1 MCIKLSRN
9 LLLNLLSSQTRSLV
23 KGGAA
28 DVVNR
33 GIVAEINAAQL
44 SKQSVESVKWW
55 VIMQL
60 CARPRQ
66 EVEMQ
71 TR

>member
-33 GIVAEINAAQL
+33 GIVAQINAAQL
-44 SKQSVESVKWW
+44 SKQSV
-55 VIMQL
+55 
-60 CARPRQ
+60 
-66 EVEMQ
+66 
-71 TR
+71 